1 MPHSA
6 AGRQK
11 MRKISF
17 ITLAVILCII
27 LSGCEL
33 IAEKPQEK
41 RIFMLSAGLDY
52 KKTGASILNGT
63 VNDQKAMISQ
73 MAYLA
78 AKENTS
84 FHSVAITGENGSCSL
99 STYSKDAT
107 ETEAVQTSCRIGR
120 DELKTVIL
128 EELDRLTGRIRPS
141 DIFIFYYA
149 GHGIECSDKGKEYLN
164 GALVLDYFDTLPAI
178 GYWHDDSRNLQKI
191 ISLPELESA
200 LSMMKGEK
208 IIILD
213 SCFSGSMVKDDPAIT
228 GTGDIKGAFSSLF
241 SRGSYGNGNTYILS
255 GARADQESYED
266 SSRGRVHGCFT
277 ASLLEALGYRF
288 IDAEEERAG
297 MPSEKKL
304 TVSYLYDRLTD
315 DRLLVK
321 DQNPVM
327 NEFYIDVILFSF
339 R

>member
-1 MPHSA
+1 
-6 AGRQK
+6 

-52 KKTGASILNGT
+52 KGTGASILNGT

-78 AKENTS
+78 AKEKTS

-241 SRGSYGNGNTYILS
+241 SRGSYGNGSTYILS